1 MKTIFVSLMGVLALT
16 GFLTFDSINSSKVLG
31 GYSSVTE
38 ISYETN
44 DTVPTIVYRD
54 LNTGESINVWY
65 DAVGMRT
72 LNKKTGALVDFY
84 VNTSTN
90 DTVFGRGKFVVNGY
104 VIQGDDGK
112 WKLNDGKVKVD
123 GDELKVK
130 VGDQKLKIDGD
141 EIKIKS
147 NGVKAKS
154 EDGEVKVKTKDGKA
168 KYEDDKIKVK
178 DGDSKKVIKDSTKTK
193 NR

>member
-1 MKTIFVSLMGVLALT
+1 MKTILMSFAGA
-16 GFLTFDSINSSKVLG
+16 FALG
-31 GYSSVTE
+31 GFMTFENNNTSREVTRQAQDE
-38 ISYETN
+38 VIYCMIE
-44 DTVPTIVYRD
+44 DTVPSKSIYRD
-54 LNTGESINVWY
+54 LNTGETIDIWY

-72 LNKKTGALVDFY
+72 LNKKTGAPVEFY
-84 VNTSTN
+84 INTSTN
-90 DTVFGRGKFVVNGY
+90 DTVFGRGRFVVNNY
-104 VIQGDDGK
+104 VLKGDDGK

-141 EIKIKS
+141 EIKIKG

-168 KYEDDKIKVK
+168 KYEDDKTKVK
-178 DGDSKKVIKDSTKTK
+178 TKDSTR
-193 NR
+193 NEQ